1 MAVKSFIKKVGQKA
15 KDGSLT
21 LPYSEFG
28 VGFDNVVDTRSGK
41 GNYSLAQ
48 FFDNYMDYMKNT
60 TFVYIGKT
68 QPTNTHVGI
77 WIDTSSS
84 NQ

>member
-1 MAVKSFIKKVGQKA
+1 MAVKSFVKKVGQKA

-21 LPYSEFG
+21 MPYSEFG
-28 VGFDNVVDTRSGK
+28 VGFENVADTRRDK

-48 FFDNYMDYMKNT
+48 FFDNYMDFMKNT
-60 TFVYIGKT
+60 TFVYTGKT

>member
-60 TFVYIGKT
+60 TFVYTGKT